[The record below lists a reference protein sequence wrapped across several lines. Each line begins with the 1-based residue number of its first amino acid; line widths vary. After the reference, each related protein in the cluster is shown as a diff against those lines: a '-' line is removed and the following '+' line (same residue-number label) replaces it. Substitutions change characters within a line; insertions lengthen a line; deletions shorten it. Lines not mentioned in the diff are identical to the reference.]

1 MKSRLSN
8 ENERTGSRKRK
19 NSESTAEHAVSGSE
33 ADSDDLAHRRRR
45 VRARLAED
53 FVSIPLQGRTSLRE
67 LIPEVPLTVVEQL
80 DKSGALVHRYASIR
94 AAASSMKSAHRA
106 VYQCCLGQLAFIDG
120 FSYRFYLG
128 PNIDRMCLHHYYKC
142 HLIQYHEL
150 TLLM

>member
-1 MKSRLSN
+1 MKSRLSS

-80 DKSGALVHRYASIR
+80 DKSGALVHQYT
-94 AAASSMKSAHRA
+94 SSCFIYEERSPGCISMLSGSA
-106 VYQCCLGQLAFIDG
+106 
-120 FSYRFYLG
+120 RFYRR
-128 PNIDRMCLHHYYKC
+128 I
-142 HLIQYHEL
+142 
-150 TLLM
+150 